1 MNLVAIKPPSSKA
14 CIVLVWYITGQVK
27 LLCNLPV
34 TTLNDIEFYKSIS
47 SENSSNCDPKFE
59 TQRTAEWFNARKGKL
74 MKAIMTA
81 KALRWYGKKAT
92 IE

>member
-27 LLCNLPV
+27 FLCNLSV
-34 TTLNDIEFYKSIS
+34 TTLNDIKFYKSIS
-47 SENSSNCDPKFE
+47 SENSGNCDPKFE
-59 TQRTAEWFNARKGKL
+59 TQRTAEWFNTRKGKS

-81 KALRWYGKKAT
+81 KALGWFGKKAM